1 MFIKKVTLQNFRT
14 FYGHH
19 EINFSTDEKKPVTI
33 IIGENGAGKT
43 NLLNAVYWAF
53 TGDFTKQFNKV
64 DPIINKTAIS
74 EKIKTCSVE
83 IEFTN
88 NDKSYLLRRIYT
100 QGLSETEISVNEY
113 RSTGSLMPMN
123 DEMAIAFIRKLIPSN
138 LAGWFIF
145 DGEAIG
151 KLHLDGDIT
160 FRKDIRQTF
169 GFSALERLLST
180 LTEIERGYI
189 RKESDSGNNEEL
201 NGLTTRIEMHE
212 ADLQHYEGNVAKLKE
227 TIHLNEKK
235 KDDANLRLSQYAQAE
250 PIQGRKERAE
260 RKLSE
265 AESRRRHRTKSRNE
279 YFIET
284 MPKVLLEGR
293 LDGLIN
299 VLNQKEEEQT
309 LPSPFGTKLIEDI
322 KQLKKCICGTAVLPG
337 SAEEKHLDDLGEKA
351 STSQLLQK
359 IFSFR
364 AEIGEYAKEAKKFD
378 STLGLHDEEIGKCE
392 NEIAEQKQIIKRA
405 NEEIDGIDNTEVKKL
420 KHEITEAENIL
431 KSANQEL
438 GSARTNID
446 RLKRKIPELR
456 IEQDNILA
464 QQKQTA
470 SLRAE
475 RQKVNKLKNY
485 VAGQFQRQETEV
497 LEALNKEISGVLE
510 TYLTKNFTAKVDPD
524 TYAVKVYD
532 SDEKIASLSTGESNV
547 LKFAVIAAIVGMAGK
562 RTTISQVDWI
572 SEPIIAPLIFD
583 APFSVVDSEYRSGIT
598 KNLSELASQL
608 VLMFD
613 SDKWGDK
620 LSSILESKIGK
631 SYLLVS
637 RAKGIEKD
645 ISKTIDIHGELYKL
659 NEYGDRDES
668 VIKEVAL

>member
-1 MFIKKVTLQNFRT
+1 MFIKKITLENFRT

-19 EINFSTDEKKPVTI
+19 EINFSTDEEKPVTI
-33 IIGENGAGKT
+33 LIGDNGAGKT

-53 TGDFTKQFNKV
+53 TGDFTKQFNKL
-64 DPIINKTAIS
+64 DPIINKTAIG
-74 EKIKTCSVE
+74 EKKKTCSVE

-88 NDKSYLLRRIYT
+88 NNKSYLLRRIYT

-113 RSTGSLMPMN
+113 RSTGSLTPMN
-123 DEMAIAFIRKLIPSN
+123 DELAKTFIEQLIPRKLAS
-138 LAGWFIF
+138 WFIF

-151 KLHLDGDIT
+151 QLHLDGDSK
-160 FRKDIRQTF
+160 FRTDIRQTF

-189 RKESDSGNNEEL
+189 RKESDSGDNEEL
-201 NGLTTRIEMHE
+201 NGLTSLIERHE
-212 ADLQHYEGNVAKLKE
+212 EDLQRYEANVVKLKE

-235 KDDANLRLSQYAQAE
+235 RADANSRLSQYAQAE

-265 AESRRRHRTKSRNE
+265 AESRRKQSIKRRNE
-279 YFIET
+279 YFIEA

-293 LDGLIN
+293 LEGLID

-322 KQLKKCICGTAVLPG
+322 KQLKKCICGTSVLPG
-337 SAEEKHLDDLGEKA
+337 SAEEKHLDDLCEKA

-364 AEIGEYAKEAKKFD
+364 AEIGEYAKQAKKFD
-378 STLGLHDEEIGKCE
+378 PSIAFHDEEIGKCE
-392 NEIAEQKQIIKRA
+392 TDIAEQKQIIKRA
-405 NEEIDGIDNTEVKKL
+405 NEEIDGIDNTEVRKL
-420 KHEITEAENIL
+420 KQEIAEAEGIL
-431 KSANQEL
+431 SNANQEW

-446 RLKRKIPELR
+446 RLKGKIPELR
-456 IEQDNILA
+456 IQQDNILA

-475 RQKVNKLKNY
+475 RQKVSKLKTY
-485 VAGQFQRQETEV
+485 VAGQFQRQESEV
-497 LEALNKEISGVLE
+497 LDALNKEISGVLE
-510 TYLTKNFTAKVDPD
+510 AYLTKNFTAKVEPD

-532 SDEKIASLSTGESNV
+532 SDGKIASLSTGESNV
-547 LKFAVIAAIVGMAGK
+547 LKFAVIAAIVGMAGR
-562 RTTISQVDWI
+562 RTKISQVEWI

-613 SDKWGDK
+613 GDKWGDK

-637 RAKGIEKD
+637 RAKGPKKS
-645 ISKTIDIHGELYKL
+645 ISKTIDIHGKLFAL

>member
-1 MFIKKVTLQNFRT
+1 
-14 FYGHH
+14 
-19 EINFSTDEKKPVTI
+19 
-33 IIGENGAGKT
+33 
-43 NLLNAVYWAF
+43 
-53 TGDFTKQFNKV
+53 
-64 DPIINKTAIS
+64 
-74 EKIKTCSVE
+74 
-83 IEFTN
+83 
-88 NDKSYLLRRIYT
+88 
-100 QGLSETEISVNEY
+100 
-113 RSTGSLMPMN
+113 
-123 DEMAIAFIRKLIPSN
+123 
-138 LAGWFIF
+138 
-145 DGEAIG
+145 
-151 KLHLDGDIT
+151 
-160 FRKDIRQTF
+160 
-169 GFSALERLLST
+169 
-180 LTEIERGYI
+180 
-189 RKESDSGNNEEL
+189 
-201 NGLTTRIEMHE
+201 
-212 ADLQHYEGNVAKLKE
+212 
-227 TIHLNEKK
+227 
-235 KDDANLRLSQYAQAE
+235 
-250 PIQGRKERAE
+250 
-260 RKLSE
+260 
-265 AESRRRHRTKSRNE
+265 
-279 YFIET
+279 
-284 MPKVLLEGR
+284 
-293 LDGLIN
+293 
-299 VLNQKEEEQT
+299 
-309 LPSPFGTKLIEDI
+309 
-322 KQLKKCICGTAVLPG
+322 VLPG
-337 SAEEKHLDDLGEKA
+337 SAEEKHLDNLCEKA

-364 AEIGEYAKEAKKFD
+364 AEIGEYAKQAKIFD
-378 STLGLHDEEIGKCE
+378 STLALHDDEIGKCE
-392 NEIAEQKQIIKRA
+392 NDIAEQKQIIKRA

-420 KHEITEAENIL
+420 KHEITEAEGIL
-431 KSANQEL
+431 NNANQEL

-485 VAGQFQRQETEV
+485 VAGQFQRQEAEV

-620 LSSILESKIGK
+620 LSSILDSKIGK

-659 NEYGDRDES
+659 NEYGDRDET
-668 VIKEVAL
+668 VIKEVTL